1 MFLIHTSPKNAEI
14 VARAVTSACRMDG
27 WQSPV
32 QPKLLHTLFN
42 RLLGQDLDFE
52 KMAPTSPAEV
62 VAALRS
68 EAERNELIQLM
79 VATEILCNPIP
90 ERLERSIVQWAT
102 ALHVHERSLLYVRDL
117 MRGELTKAI
126 HDFYRMNWIA
136 DLDRRSPEFEALL
149 RHAGDKAY
157 ALTIEADPAEA
168 ARWTALASCPQGSIG
183 ASLWEFYQMRGF
195 TVPGQPGSVNAAV
208 AQHDWEHVLADYGT
222 TPMGEIEVIS
232 FQAAASRAPG
242 ATLGFFGVLALFES
256 GLMPIS
262 LVVDKQAGHNLSAP
276 GGIERLAEAV
286 ARGAACNTDLV
297 LDVDFFQ
304 HAHEPLEEI
313 RTRFGIQPKSAKV
326 LELDPFGAM
335 KLPPVN

>member
-1 MFLIHTSPKNAEI
+1 MFLIHTSPENAEL
-14 VARAVTSACRMDG
+14 VARAVTSACRLEG

-42 RLLGQDLDFE
+42 RLLGQDLDFD
-52 KMAPTSPAEV
+52 KIAPTSPAEV
-62 VAALRS
+62 AATLRS
-68 EAERNELIQLM
+68 EAERDELIQLM

-102 ALHVHERSLLYVRDL
+102 ALHVHERSLLYARDL

-157 ALTIEADPAEA
+157 ALTVEADAAEA

-183 ASLWEFYQMRGF
+183 RSLWQFYEMRGF
-195 TVPGQPGSVNAAV
+195 PVPGQPGSVNAAV
-208 AQHDWEHVLADYGT
+208 AQHDWEHVLADYGI
-222 TPMGEIEVIS
+222 TPMGEIEVIG

-242 ATLGFFGVLALFES
+242 AMLGFFGVLALYES
-256 GLMPIS
+256 GLMPMS
-262 LVVDKQAGHNLSAP
+262 LVVGKQTGHSLSAP

-286 ARGAACNTDLV
+286 ARGGACNTDLV

-304 HAHEPLEEI
+304 RANEPLQEI
-313 RTRFGIQPKSAKV
+313 RARFGIQPKSAKI
-326 LELDPFGAM
+326 LELDPFGVM
-335 KLPPVN
+335 KLPPVK

>member
-1 MFLIHTSPKNAEI
+1 MFLIHTSPENAEM
-14 VARAVTSACRMDG
+14 VARAATSACRLDG

-157 ALTIEADPAEA
+157 ALTIDADPAEA
-168 ARWTALASCPQGSIG
+168 ARAIK
-183 ASLWEFYQMRGF
+183 
-195 TVPGQPGSVNAAV
+195 AAV
-208 AQHDWEHVLADYGT
+208 T
-222 TPMGEIEVIS
+222 S
-232 FQAAASRAPG
+232 
-242 ATLGFFGVLALFES
+242 
-256 GLMPIS
+256 
-262 LVVDKQAGHNLSAP
+262 
-276 GGIERLAEAV
+276 
-286 ARGAACNTDLV
+286 
-297 LDVDFFQ
+297 
-304 HAHEPLEEI
+304 
-313 RTRFGIQPKSAKV
+313 
-326 LELDPFGAM
+326 
-335 KLPPVN
+335 

>member
-1 MFLIHTSPKNAEI
+1 MFLIHTSPENAEI
-14 VARAVTSACRMDG
+14 VARAVTSACRLEG

-32 QPKLLHTLFN
+32 QPRLLHTLFN
-42 RLLGQDLDFE
+42 QLLDQDLDFDE
-52 KMAPTSPAEV
+52 ITPTSPAEV
-62 VAALRS
+62 AATLRS
-68 EAERNELIQLM
+68 DAERNELIQLM

-102 ALHVHERSLLYVRDL
+102 ALHVHERSLLYARDL
-117 MRGELTKAI
+117 MRGELTKAV

-149 RHAGDKAY
+149 QHAGDKAY
-157 ALTIEADPAEA
+157 ALTIEPDAVEV
-168 ARWTALASCPQGSIG
+168 ARWTALASCPRGSIG
-183 ASLWEFYQMRGF
+183 RSLWEFYQMRGF

-242 ATLGFFGVLALFES
+242 AMLGFFGVLALFES
-256 GLMPIS
+256 ALMPAS
-262 LVVDKQAGHNLSAP
+262 LVVYKQAGHNLSAP
-276 GGIERLAEAV
+276 GGIERLAEAI
-286 ARGAACNTDLV
+286 ARGAACKTDPV
-297 LDVDFFQ
+297 LDVDFFR
-304 HAHEPLEEI
+304 HANEPLEEV
-313 RTRFGIQPKSAKV
+313 RARFGIQPKGTKI

>member
-1 MFLIHTSPKNAEI
+1 MFLIHTSPENAEM
-14 VARAVTSACRMDG
+14 VARAVTSACRLDG

-68 EAERNELIQLM
+68 EAERNEFIQLM

-102 ALHVHERSLLYVRDL
+102 ALHVHERSLLYARDL

-157 ALTIEADPAEA
+157 ALTIRPIPPKPRGGPLSLRVLKAVSVAACGSSIRSRLHGSRPAWIRKRRGRA
-168 ARWTALASCPQGSIG
+168 TRLGAR
-183 ASLWEFYQMRGF
+183 
-195 TVPGQPGSVNAAV
+195 
-208 AQHDWEHVLADYGT
+208 
-222 TPMGEIEVIS
+222 
-232 FQAAASRAPG
+232 
-242 ATLGFFGVLALFES
+242 
-256 GLMPIS
+256 
-262 LVVDKQAGHNLSAP
+262 
-276 GGIERLAEAV
+276 
-286 ARGAACNTDLV
+286 ARGLRHNAD
-297 LDVDFFQ
+297 
-304 HAHEPLEEI
+304 
-313 RTRFGIQPKSAKV
+313 G
-326 LELDPFGAM
+326 
-335 KLPPVN
+335 

>member
-1 MFLIHTSPKNAEI
+1 MFLTHTSPENAEM
-14 VARAVTSACRMDG
+14 VARAVTSACRLDG

-157 ALTIEADPAEA
+157 ALTIEAYPAEA
-168 ARWTALASCPQGSIG
+168 ARWTALASCPEGSIG
-183 ASLWEFYQMRGF
+183 GSLWEFYQMRGF

-222 TPMGEIEVIS
+222 TPMGEIGS
-232 FQAAASRAPG
+232 
-242 ATLGFFGVLALFES
+242 
-256 GLMPIS
+256 
-262 LVVDKQAGHNLSAP
+262 SAF
-276 GGIERLAEAV
+276 R
-286 ARGAACNTDLV
+286 
-297 LDVDFFQ
+297 
-304 HAHEPLEEI
+304 
-313 RTRFGIQPKSAKV
+313 
-326 LELDPFGAM
+326 
-335 KLPPVN
+335 LPPAARPARRSDSSAF